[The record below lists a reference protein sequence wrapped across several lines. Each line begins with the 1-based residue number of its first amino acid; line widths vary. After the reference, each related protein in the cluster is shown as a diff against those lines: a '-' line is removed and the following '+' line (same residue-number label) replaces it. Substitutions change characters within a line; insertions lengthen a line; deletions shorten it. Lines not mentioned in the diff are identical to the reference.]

1 MAKFLS
7 LCIMLLAA
15 SISVSAQ
22 TYTVLHNFGSETRGP
37 RRTCTPRNHRPKSW
51 RRNVDHYARF
61 STDDLGKAFRIT
73 DQRFPP
79 GPA

>member
-22 TYTVLHNFGSETRGP
+22 TYTVLHNFGSEPGDPGSP
-37 RRTCTPRNHRPKSW
+37 RLPGTIAQESW
-51 RRNVDHYARF
+51 RRYADHSRR
-61 STDDLGKAFRIT
+61 GRAFRIRT
-73 DQRFPP
+73 SGSLLVLHQV
-79 GPA
+79 